1 MGKKIIK
8 TIAGIGALS
17 LCLSGC
23 FESKEERYAEKL
35 NLGDKYLKEMN
46 YEDALANY
54 QEAIKIDEKKR
65 EAYERMASVYHA
77 KKDYNASI
85 ELLNNAIDLLNNADQ
100 EEDAQALAKLER
112 LAERV

>member
-35 NLGDKYLKEMN
+35 NLGDKYLKAMN
-46 YEDALANY
+46 YERIQKNLT
-54 QEAIKIDEKKR
+54 EKK
-65 EAYERMASVYHA
+65 
-77 KKDYNASI
+77 
-85 ELLNNAIDLLNNADQ
+85 
-100 EEDAQALAKLER
+100 
-112 LAERV
+112 